1 MTIFRPATVL
11 LILCLFT
18 VGSIPAV
25 GKAFPG
31 NMHLVTHLVAY
42 ALIAIS
48 FGLGW
53 QSMQAMHLVAIVT
66 TIGVIHEMSE
76 IITHSHPF
84 EFKDAIVNGF
94 GAFLGASILYGLQKL
109 RQKEKPPGF
118 F

>member
-1 MTIFRPATVL
+1 MNKFRPATVL

-31 NMHLVTHLVAY
+31 NIHLVTHLAVY

-66 TIGVIHEMSE
+66 TIGFTHEMTE

-94 GAFLGASILYGLQKL
+94 GALLGAAILYVL
-109 RQKEKPPGF
+109 RKFRQTEKPQDF
-118 F
+118 L